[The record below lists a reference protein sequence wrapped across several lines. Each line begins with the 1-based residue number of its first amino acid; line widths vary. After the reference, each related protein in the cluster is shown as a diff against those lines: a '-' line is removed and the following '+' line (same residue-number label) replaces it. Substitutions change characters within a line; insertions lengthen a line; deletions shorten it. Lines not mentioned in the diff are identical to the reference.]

1 MKERQ
6 ISLRDVVAEWVLL
19 GPREA
24 ALPWVAWAVETSQT
38 VPMSCPGVWDSEA
51 VGLSSFISVGARW
64 SSHS

>member
-38 VPMSCPGVWDSEA
+38 AYVLP
-51 VGLSSFISVGARW
+51 
-64 SSHS
+64 